1 MNLICTKIIHCLIA
15 HCICNSHLVMM
26 FVILKW
32 GKSLPI
38 LIGFINAIYR
48 HDPRTCDMYTQKM
61 FKIITSILI
70 MGFVIELFTFLVMQI
85 WDHYWN
91 FTIGRPF
98 NIHRAQWFHSV
109 TIIWV
114 RKGRLW
120 IYSHLPGVLKCF
132 HLICLKCLVLT
143 KTFATWCG
151 STK

>member
-1 MNLICTKIIHCLIA
+1 MGQKSGNLNRVHKCYLGIICEFFF
-15 HCICNSHLVMM
+15 N
-26 FVILKW
+26 
-32 GKSLPI
+32 
-38 LIGFINAIYR
+38 
-48 HDPRTCDMYTQKM
+48 PRTCEMYTQKM
-61 FKIITSILI
+61 FKIITFILI
-70 MGFVIELFTFLVMQI
+70 MGFVIELFTLLVMQI
-85 WDHYWN
+85 WDQYWN